1 MFGHDT
7 EMALRGAVALVN
19 TMPSEVDPT
28 AGEGLPDL
36 AALRSFL
43 VEWSWSGMVPTRN
56 ATLDEVRDLRPRLR
70 AWWTSPE
77 TAVVDDL
84 NALFAEYDATPRVVR
99 HGPYGWHLHAAAE
112 DAPLA
117 HRMAVEAAVAVVD
130 LLRAEDLGRLKTCHA
145 RGCDRV
151 LVDLSR
157 NRSRAFCEGACA
169 DRTHAAAYRARRSAR
184 DPGTALR

>member
-7 EMALRGAVALVN
+7 EMALRGAAALVN
-19 TMPSEVDPT
+19 TLPSGGDQAV
-28 AGEGLPDL
+28 AEGLPDL
-36 AALRSFL
+36 PALREFL
-43 VEWSWSGMVPTRN
+43 RTWSWSGPVPRHL
-56 ATLDEVRDLRPRLR
+56 ATLEEVRDLRPRMR
-70 AWWTSPE
+70 SWWSSTPE
-77 TAVVDDL
+77 AVVDDV
-84 NALFAEYDATPRVVR
+84 NALFVEYDATPRVVR
-99 HGPYGWHLHAAAE
+99 HAPYGWHVHAVPE

-130 LLRAEDLGRLKTCHA
+130 LLRIDDLGRLKTCAA

-169 DRTHAAAYRARRSAR
+169 DRTHAAAYRARRSERAH
-184 DPGTALR
+184 GS